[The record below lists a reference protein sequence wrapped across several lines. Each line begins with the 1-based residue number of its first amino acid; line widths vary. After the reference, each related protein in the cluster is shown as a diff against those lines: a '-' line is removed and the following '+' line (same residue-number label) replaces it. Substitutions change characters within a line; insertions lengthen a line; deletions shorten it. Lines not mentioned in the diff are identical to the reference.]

1 MAGLVGEFLISF
13 CCTNSRS
20 SVLFL
25 TIDMRTVN
33 SELSARRGAPL
44 PLCDAAKL
52 EPVGAGVG
60 GRSDRQSCAYAG
72 GDIEELDLCW
82 GATGTCAHILCA
94 KQGLMSDIIDHP
106 YVDGSER
113 GV

>member
-1 MAGLVGEFLISF
+1 MAGLVGELLISF

-20 SVLFL
+20 SVLLL
-25 TIDMRTVN
+25 TVDMCTVD
-33 SELSARRGAPL
+33 SELPARRGASL
-44 PLCDAAKL
+44 PLCDAAGL

-60 GRSDRQSCAYAG
+60 GWSDRQSCAYAG
-72 GDIEELDLCW
+72 GDVKELDLCW
-82 GATGTCAHILCA
+82 GATGTCAHILCT
-94 KQGLMSDIIDHP
+94 KQGLVSDIIDHP